1 MFTDMVGSTAS
12 AQLNETAALKNR
24 EEQEAFVRPL
34 FAAHQGREIKS
45 MGDGFLAEF
54 DSALRATQCAVEI
67 QRRVYERNARPGM
80 APMHLRIGIHL
91 GDVEQQ
97 GSDIFGDAVNIASR
111 IESVAEPDGIC
122 VSNAVHEQ
130 VWNKISEEL
139 EKLPLTEL
147 KGIRR
152 PMDLYRVVLPW
163 NHKGAISEESGSGGI
178 AVLPFKS
185 ISPDPKDEYIAE
197 GLTEELIS
205 VISQLRGLRVISR
218 TSVMQ
223 YRATTKPVSQ
233 IGAELGVSSILEGSV
248 RKAGNRLRITAQL
261 IEASSDRHLWSQS
274 YDRELEDVFAVQT
287 DIAKQLADALRIELK
302 PAEEGRL
309 GGRPS
314 VRPESYLAYLRGLTL
329 LREPS
334 ASAVQEAQRQFEIA
348 ISLDPM
354 NAGAFGGLATSTW
367 YLGIWHTDPSR
378 TDWVEK
384 LRVSAARALELD
396 PNLPEAHIGM
406 TAVLFR
412 EQDYAGMEKELK
424 LALSVNP
431 SHAWAHN
438 QYANLLEFVGRA
450 EEAVTEFR
458 HAETADPL
466 WLFNLYQLAPL
477 LIWLGRF
484 EEAWETIEKIRELA
498 PSDSEYHYT
507 LGDYYFARSE
517 VSRGL
522 DEWRRGLMLDP
533 EGRWKQ
539 IRLAWIL
546 ARSGETEKS
555 RAILQHEEDLPLF
568 GQIPTNIAQIY
579 AELGDLDQCFRWLDK
594 SFLAHD
600 LPVMVIRYNP
610 WYENVRRDPRYQ
622 TLLEKMDLA

>member
-1 MFTDMVGSTAS
+1 MFTDMVDSTAS
-12 AQLNETAALKNR
+12 AQLNEAAALMLR
-24 EEQEAFVRPL
+24 EEHQAFVRSL

-67 QRRVYERNARPGM
+67 QRRVFERNARPGV

-97 GSDIFGDAVNIASR
+97 WSDIFGDAVNIASR
-111 IESVAEPDGIC
+111 IQPVAEPDGIC
-122 VSNAVHEQ
+122 ISSAVHEQ
-130 VWNKISEEL
+130 VWNKISEKL
-139 EKLPLTEL
+139 EKLPPTEL
-147 KGIRR
+147 KGVRR
-152 PMDLYRVVLPW
+152 TMDLYRVVLPW
-163 NHKGAISEESGSGGI
+163 IAQGTLSEDSGSGGI

-185 ISPDPKDEYIAE
+185 ISPDSKDEYIAE

-223 YRATTKPVSQ
+223 YRATTKAVSQ
-233 IGAELGVSSILEGSV
+233 VGAELGVSSILEGSV

-261 IEASSDRHLWSQS
+261 IEARSDRHLWAQS
-274 YDRELEDVFAVQT
+274 YDREFEDVFAVQT
-287 DIAKQLADALRIELK
+287 DIAEKVADALMIELR

-309 GGRPS
+309 RARPS
-314 VRPESYLAYLRGLTL
+314 VRPESYLAYLRGLTF

-334 ASAVQEAQRQFEIA
+334 APSLLEAQRQFEIA
-348 ISLDPM
+348 ISLDAT
-354 NAGAFGGLATSTW
+354 NAGAYGGLATSTW
-367 YLGIWHTDPSR
+367 YLGIWHVDPSR

-384 LRVSAARALELD
+384 LRVSAARALQLD

-412 EQDYAGMEKELK
+412 EQDYAGMEREFR

-450 EEAVTEFR
+450 EEAVSEFR

-466 WLFNLYQLAPL
+466 WLFNLYQLASL
-477 LIWLGRF
+477 LIWIGRLD
-484 EEAWETIEKIRELA
+484 EAWATLEKIRELA

-517 VSRGL
+517 VEKGL
-522 DEWRRGLMLDP
+522 EEWRRGLAVDP
-533 EGRWKQ
+533 EGRWKDVRQ
-539 IRLAWIL
+539 AWIL

-555 RAILQHEEDLPLF
+555 RASLRHEETLPLV

-579 AELGDLDQCFRWLDK
+579 AELGDLDQCFSWLDK

-600 LPVMVIRYNP
+600 LPLMVLRYNVR
-610 WYENVRRDPRYQ
+610 YENVRRDPRYQ
-622 TLLEKMDLA
+622 ALLEKMNLV